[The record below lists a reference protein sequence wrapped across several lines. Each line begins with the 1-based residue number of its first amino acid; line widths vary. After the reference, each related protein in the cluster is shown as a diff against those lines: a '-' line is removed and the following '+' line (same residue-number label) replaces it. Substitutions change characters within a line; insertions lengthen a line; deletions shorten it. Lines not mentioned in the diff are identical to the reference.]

1 MTGKGTPTTEER
13 LTLRSQLSDI
23 SLAYAWVERL
33 AAQYAIQDATQFAMN
48 LCLEEVLSNIIRHGY
63 SGQPDR
69 SINVR
74 FRNPREGCFVFVVE
88 DEAPLFNPL
97 NVPEP
102 PPIKSVEEIRPGGR
116 GIPLLRQFAQELEY
130 QATPTGNRL
139 SIGFRTGDSVVTTG

>member
-1 MTGKGTPTTEER
+1 MAGKGTPTTEQR
-13 LTLRSQLSDI
+13 LTLRSQLSELSRVYVWI
-23 SLAYAWVERL
+23 EGLASQHAFTN
-33 AAQYAIQDATQFAMN
+33 DTQFAMR

-102 PPIKSVEEIRPGGR
+102 PPIKSVEEIPAGGR
-116 GIPLLRQFAQELEY
+116 GIRLLRHFAQALEY
-130 QATPTGNRL
+130 QSTPTGNRL
-139 SIGFRTGDSVVTTG
+139 SIGFRIGGFGDTKD